1 MTDDEHEDEEPTRVS
16 VELDEHGNMILSAPR
31 DPDSTDEAA
40 TAKMVAEIVAEA
52 IQTHPQR
59 ERLLRIERDLGE
71 LPLQGP
77 RRLVPHPDEADQ
89 EPRYQVYLED
99 GDDFIEIVV
108 FHIRR
113 RGPDDN

>member
-1 MTDDEHEDEEPTRVS
+1 MTDDEHEDEE
-16 VELDEHGNMILSAPR
+16 
-31 DPDSTDEAA
+31 
-40 TAKMVAEIVAEA
+40 
-52 IQTHPQR
+52 
-59 ERLLRIERDLGE
+59 
-71 LPLQGP
+71 P